1 MNVKAWISCAV
12 LVVAS
17 GCFSGYR
24 SEADSKSLRVRRGTF
39 ASDVVITGELRAAR
53 GEELAVPRLPQWQ
66 TSIKWLAQ
74 DGIEAKKGD
83 RIVELDNSTFSTN
96 LDAKRQAVAQ
106 AEQQL
111 QQKEAEW
118 KADTLDKQLDVERK
132 RADYDKAKMDAA
144 MPKEI
149 VAQRDYNDRQIKYK
163 RAEVE
168 LAKAVDVLKSQRTSV

>member
-1 MNVKAWISCAV
+1 MNVKALISCAV
-12 LVVAS
+12 AVILC
-17 GCFSGYR
+17 GCFLGYR
-24 SEADSKSLRVRRGTF
+24 SEADTKALRVRRGTF

-66 TSIKWLAQ
+66 TSIKWIAP
-74 DGIEAKKGD
+74 DGIETKKGD

-118 KADTLDKQLDVERK
+118 KADTLDKQLDV
-132 RADYDKAKMDAA
+132 AA
-144 MPKEI
+144 TCRS
-149 VAQRDYNDRQIKYK
+149 A
-163 RAEVE
+163 AES
-168 LAKAVDVLKSQRTSV
+168 ANRFIQVLGATRREASTAAPTPPPVGR